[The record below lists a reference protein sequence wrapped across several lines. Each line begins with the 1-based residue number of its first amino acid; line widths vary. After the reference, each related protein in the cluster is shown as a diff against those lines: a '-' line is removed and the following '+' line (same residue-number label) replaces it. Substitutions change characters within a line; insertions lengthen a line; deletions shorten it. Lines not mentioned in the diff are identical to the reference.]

1 MKIKCLRSDFCL
13 LRVAII
19 TINDNNNYGNR
30 LQNYALQQ
38 YLFNKIK
45 IEKVDTIWYD
55 PQYRYMS
62 QTNIFSWETWI
73 KYIINWKN
81 QRVYLKEEYLKNNI
95 RMYNIS
101 KFTEKINTRFDFKIK
116 NNLEAKYD
124 YFIVG
129 SDQVWNLNFWSK
141 KCDHANIRFLKFAP
155 KEKRV
160 AYAASIAIP
169 SIPKDKE
176 QFFRDSLNE
185 MKAISMR
192 EKSGA
197 ELVKNLTGKDVPVV
211 VDPTILLSKEEWQK
225 IELVPEWYNGEKYI
239 LTYFLGNPSP
249 IIENL
254 AKKNNWKIYNL
265 MDKSNLDL
273 YASRVEEFVYLI
285 EHAEL
290 VATDSFHACVFSILM
305 NTPFLVVNR
314 KEKGMAD
321 MTSRIDTLLELFGY
335 QDRYI
340 VDGKCDLSDEEI
352 LHMDFSDV
360 KAIQER
366 EIERSTAYM
375 KKALNLK

>member
-1 MKIKCLRSDFCL
+1 MKM
-13 LRVAII
+13 AIV
-19 TINDNNNYGNR
+19 TIDDNNNYGNR
-30 LQNYALQQ
+30 LQNYALQSFLKC
-38 YLFNKIK
+38 YISEVK
-45 IEKVDTIWYD
+45 TIWYD
-55 PQYRYMS
+55 KLTSFELKSIMSLKSIIKFMINRNSYRY
-62 QTNIFSWETWI
+62 
-73 KYIINWKN
+73 
-81 QRVYLKEEYLKNNI
+81 YLKNEYLNECI
-95 RMYNIS
+95 RIYNIKKFSQKYIDIDFVNDLS
-101 KFTEKINTRFDFKIK
+101 KISNEYDF
-116 NNLEAKYD
+116 
-124 YFIVG
+124 FITG
-129 SDQVWNLNFWSK
+129 SDQVWNPNFWFREKLYST
-141 KCDHANIRFLKFAP
+141 ARFLKFAP

-305 NTPFLVVNR
+305 NTHFLVVNR

-335 QDRYI
+335 QNRYI
-340 VDGKCDLSDEEI
+340 VNGECDLSDEEI
-352 LHMDFSDV
+352 LHMDFSKV
-360 KAIQER
+360 KDIQER
-366 EIERSTAYM
+366 EKKRS
-375 KKALNLK
+375 KDFLEKALNLKVSNR

>member
-1 MKIKCLRSDFCL
+1 MKIA
-13 LRVAII
+13 VI
-19 TINDNNNYGNR
+19 TLNGNSNYGNR
-30 LQNYALQQ
+30 LQNYALQVFLKK
-38 YLFNKIK
+38 YSN
-45 IEKVDTIWYD
+45 EVETIWHD
-55 PQYRYMS
+55 KQ
-62 QTNIFSWETWI
+62 I
-73 KYIINWKN
+73 KFKLKDIINLKDIIKFIINRKGYKN
-81 QRVYLKEEYLKNNI
+81 YLKEKFLIEFIKIYDIGRFSQKYIDI
-95 RMYNIS
+95 RFN
-101 KFTEKINTRFDFKIK
+101 
-116 NNLEAKYD
+116 NNLEKVSNEYD

-129 SDQVWNLNFWSK
+129 SDQVWNPYFWSK
-141 KCDHANIRFLKFAP
+141 KYNHANIRFLKFVP
-155 KEKRV
+155 KEKRI

-176 QFFRDSLNE
+176 EFFKDSLNE

-192 EKSGA
+192 EKAGA
-197 ELVKNLTGKDVPVV
+197 ELVKKLTGRDVPVV

-225 IELVPEWYNGEKYI
+225 IELVPEWYHGEKYI

-265 MDKSNLDL
+265 MDINNLDL

-285 EHAEL
+285 EHAKL

-314 KEKGMAD
+314 QQKGVAD
-321 MTSRIDTLLELFGY
+321 MTSRIDTLMELFGY

-340 VDGKCDLSDEEI
+340 VNGKCNLSDEEI
-352 LHMDFSDV
+352 LHMDFSNV
-360 KAIQER
+360 KVIQER

-375 KKALNLK
+375 KKALNLE

>member
-1 MKIKCLRSDFCL
+1 M
-13 LRVAII
+13 RVAII

-38 YLFNKIK
+38 FLSNKIK

-55 PQYRYMS
+55 SEYTSKS
-62 QTNIFSWETWI
+62 QVDIFLWKLWI
-73 KYIINWKN
+73 KYLINWKN
-81 QRVYLKEEYLKNNI
+81 IREYLKEFYLKDNI
-95 RMYNIS
+95 RMYNIG
-101 KFTEKINTRFDFKIK
+101 KFTNRINTVFDFKIK
-116 NNLEAKYD
+116 DNLSRKYD

-129 SDQVWNLNFWSK
+129 SDQVWNPNFWLK

-155 KEKRV
+155 KEKRI

-169 SIPKDKE
+169 KIPKDKE
-176 QFFRDSLNE
+176 QFFKDSLNE

-192 EKSGA
+192 EKAGA
-197 ELVKNLTGKDVPVV
+197 DLVKKLTGKDVPVV

-225 IELVPEWYNGEKYI
+225 IELKPEWYSGEKYI

-249 IIENL
+249 VIEKI

-265 MDKSNLDL
+265 MDKDNFNL
-273 YASRVEEFVYLI
+273 YTSRVEEFVYLI
-285 EHAEL
+285 DHAQL
-290 VATDSFHACVFSILM
+290 VATDSFHASVFSILM

-314 KEKGMAD
+314 QQKGVAD

-340 VDGKCDLSDEEI
+340 INGECNLSEDEI
-352 LHMDFSDV
+352 LHMDFNNV
-360 KAIQER
+360 KVIQER
-366 EIERSTAYM
+366 EIKRSTAYM
-375 KKALNLK
+375 KEALNIN